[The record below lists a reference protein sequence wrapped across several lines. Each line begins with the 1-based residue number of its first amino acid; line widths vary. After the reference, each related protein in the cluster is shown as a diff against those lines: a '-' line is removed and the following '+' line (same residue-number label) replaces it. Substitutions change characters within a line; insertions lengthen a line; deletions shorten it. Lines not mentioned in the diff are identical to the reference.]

1 MAERTKQTRL
11 EELDLRAKSL
21 LEAWNKDTFG
31 QRQQAAAG
39 VSDSTLPFKRFAA
52 DHHKRRTESQI
63 QASAI
68 EAYKDGGFDAFFKEH
83 DELGRTDPPTLEE
96 RWDKSAFKGGPAN
109 EAKGGGSST
118 TNVSAKL
125 SSPRPYEGE
134 QNGQLSIKFNDQNYF
149 VPDSPFNRDI
159 WEKFQNT
166 YTSGKPDEDGKGH
179 FDYFFQLADVVGAPA
194 FGNATIRAH
203 WQKLFGDGNKYPSSP
218 PVKIFRR
225 NMWAQQDL
233 KAQYDEG
240 RDYRWTDS
248 YYRYDSTTP
257 DLEFGN
263 ADDPLAKVNHTSFT
277 LSRTDAN
284 TIELRKNIQRAT
296 VQNESGIQW
305 PNKTEHGAST
315 FTRSNSYDHRM
326 QVSDI
331 WTHRGEMNQGGRR
344 NIIPTALAWPQVSS
358 IPPNATPYAT
368 NRPAKNLEEL
378 WFSLSNIKTAGPRS
392 DQVSRPGNDLRL
404 YTFFGANR
412 ISNIDYK
419 VRFLS
424 ALNGS
429 FANVP
434 GTHAVGNQ
442 GRKGFNVGQVAP
454 YNTYG
459 GYQFGD
465 KREMDVYD
473 SGVLHQILS
482 KIHSYEQNLMEIK
495 PGGNRINI
503 VFNIRLNLNRLLQQ
517 NLLMPSDIH
526 PISNNVRQELGVGKA
541 DDLATAIEEGTS
553 SHIDDSTFVK
563 LYLDNRSS
571 LHAAGSAE
579 HARTPPGTIAGVP
592 VASLQGPL
600 SEQKGIVADGVNTTG
615 KENDN
620 YPVFTFEED
629 YRRNNT
635 ITQDRGFIDNISGQV
650 HGNRSGIAGLMP
662 AVENDPRI
670 DSFKDE
676 TSFAKSR
683 GRGDEQFF
691 PFMFETVNKKGSSRV
706 GTEYKQYAYFQAS
719 LQSLNE
725 SYAPAWSSK
734 HFFGRTEQIH
744 TYTMTDRT
752 IDLSFVIFATEI
764 RRLQNLYERVSWLAQ
779 QAYPSYDRDNRIK
792 SGPLIRMTIGDMFS
806 QLTGFIRSLS
816 FDWNYLG
823 PGGKWEI
830 TQGLRIPM
838 ACTVTM
844 NFTVMH
850 DNMPDRNYAFYPGML
865 EGGEGLMGRRGKS
878 PDLPS
883 GGPLIVTAD
892 RIKDN
897 EAETGGYSGQQ
908 EQPSDFSTAKNRN
921 QQYID
926 QLYDN
931 RSTGVAR
938 SFMVQ
943 NDTNPNDN
951 IDDAVY
957 ATDLVF

>member
-39 VSDSTLPFKRFAA
+39 VSDSDQPFKRFAA
-52 DHHKRRTESQI
+52 DHHKRKTAKEVETAAI
-63 QASAI
+63 AAFSA
-68 EAYKDGGFDAFFKEH
+68 APAGGGMDAFH
-83 DELGRTDPPTLEE
+83 AVVDQSHYNVGPPTLEE
-96 RWDKSAFKGGPAN
+96 RWDTVSSDGGPAN
-109 EAKGGGSST
+109 EAKGGGST
-118 TNVSAKL
+118 REPVRSAAARAGFEYK
-125 SSPRPYEGE
+125 GE
-134 QNGQLSIKFNDQNYF
+134 QSGGAISIKIAGHEAFI
-149 VPDSPFNRDI
+149 PDTPDNQTLFDNFKKAYR
-159 WEKFQNT
+159 
-166 YTSGKPDEDGKGH
+166 SGDGV
-179 FDYFFQLADVVGAPA
+179 FDAFFKLADKGRMARYGA
-194 FGNATIRAH
+194 GTIRELYDAE
-203 WQKLFGDGNKYPSSP
+203 FGDGNAPSIQAATR
-218 PVKIFRR
+218 VIR
-225 NMWAQQDL
+225 NSWAQQDL
-233 KAQYDEG
+233 KVQYDEG

-248 YYRYDSTTP
+248 YYRYDVETP

-263 ADDPLAKVNHTSFT
+263 ADDPIAKVNHTSFT
-277 LSRTDAN
+277 LRRTDAN

-434 GTHAVGNQ
+434 GTRAVGNQ

-459 GYQFGD
+459 DYQFGD